1 MENNLDLYRAKLPY
15 PPIVVVKP
23 NKHYAEIIQTSFAG
37 AVSEFSAISQY
48 IYHHLRTEDQY
59 PEISKIVNSDDAL
72 RSYRLINKLVDILKE
87 SRVVNPI
94 RQDNL
99 KEIFEERG

>member
-1 MENNLDLYRAKLPY
+1 MTIRGKFFSSSLCDHIDDIFKDSDLIL
-15 PPIVVVKP
+15 VK
-23 NKHYAEIIQTSFAG
+23 
-37 AVSEFSAISQY
+37 
-48 IYHHLRTEDQY
+48 QY

>member
-59 PEISKIVNSDDAL
+59 PEISKALESIAIVEMYHLEILGKLIIKLGGNPG
-72 RSYRLINKLVDILKE
+72 YWINK
-87 SRVVNPI
+87 
-94 RQDNL
+94 
-99 KEIFEERG
+99 

>member
-1 MENNLDLYRAKLPY
+1 MK
-15 PPIVVVKP
+15 
-23 NKHYAEIIQTSFAG
+23 
-37 AVSEFSAISQY
+37 
-48 IYHHLRTEDQY
+48 QY